1 MLLSKKTK
9 RLLRK
14 ISKVDFLSAE
24 DVQNN
29 LDDSIEISLSNK
41 FIDAEVVMYLDTG
54 GSKYSKYWI
63 TETGRAYLDYVF
75 NDNFRFWLPICLS
88 TLALAVSILAFFI

>member
-29 LDDSIEISLSNK
+29 LDDSIEILLSNK

-54 GSKYSKYWI
+54 GSKVFEI
-63 TETGRAYLDYVF
+63 LD
-75 NDNFRFWLPICLS
+75 N
-88 TLALAVSILAFFI
+88 